1 MPPPPGASVLSPAR
15 KTVGSEAWRSEGVE
29 LTSVQDRIRRGTSFM
44 FGCMYTREGV
54 GRVAETE
61 KETARKV

>member
-1 MPPPPGASVLSPAR
+1 VLSPAR
-15 KTVGSEAWRSEGVE
+15 KTVGIEAWRREGVE

-54 GRVAETE
+54 SRVGETE